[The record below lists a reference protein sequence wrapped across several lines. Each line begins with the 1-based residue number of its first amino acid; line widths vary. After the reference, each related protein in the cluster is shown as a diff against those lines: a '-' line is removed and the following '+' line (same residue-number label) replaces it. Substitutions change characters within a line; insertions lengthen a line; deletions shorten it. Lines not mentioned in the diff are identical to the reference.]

1 MNDIGQTPSI
11 NPVAA
16 QKTAQTSSAIVN
28 TPNVVGNAQPADSTR
43 TNTAQIST
51 AQVNA
56 AQINSAQSADKTKE
70 DTKPNE
76 AEVNSALDNAN
87 AYVQNIQRDLVFSVD
102 KDLDQTVIK
111 VVESESGKVI
121 RQIPEDV
128 FLELAKNL
136 ETGGEL
142 NLVNASG

>member
-1 MNDIGQTPSI
+1 MNEINQTPS
-11 NPVAA
+11 
-16 QKTAQTSSAIVN
+16 VN
-28 TPNVVGNAQPADSTR
+28 TVVTQKATQPSTQQVSIVRAVDNIQPADTK
-43 TNTAQIST
+43 QIST
-51 AQVNA
+51 VQNE
-56 AQINSAQSADKTKE
+56 DETKK
-70 DTKPNE
+70 DAKPSE
-76 AEVNSALDNAN
+76 AEVNSALDDAN

-142 NLVNASG
+142 NLVNTSS